1 MVRSYIPLNS
11 LRAFEAAARQLSFT
25 KAAIEL
31 NVTHAAISQQ
41 VKALEQR
48 LNCRLFIRISR
59 GLVLTTEGENLLPIL
74 NDSFD
79 RIAGLLGPSL
89 PAISCRA

>member
-41 VKALEQR
+41 VKSLEQR

-79 RIAGLLGPSL
+79 RIADTLD
-89 PAISCRA
+89 

>member
-79 RIAGLLGPSL
+79 RIADTLDRFS
-89 PAISCRA
+89 A